1 MLWQRRCHLL
11 VTKPPRNH
19 RPEKAQQSATTAATT
34 TATLTLSFFFMVGDA
49 HEWWFIRVGCAFDY
63 GEREALEAEN
73 SFKVTC

>member
-1 MLWQRRCHLL
+1 VPLASLIQRRRAIITAAA
-11 VTKPPRNH
+11 VVI
-19 RPEKAQQSATTAATT
+19 TTAATT